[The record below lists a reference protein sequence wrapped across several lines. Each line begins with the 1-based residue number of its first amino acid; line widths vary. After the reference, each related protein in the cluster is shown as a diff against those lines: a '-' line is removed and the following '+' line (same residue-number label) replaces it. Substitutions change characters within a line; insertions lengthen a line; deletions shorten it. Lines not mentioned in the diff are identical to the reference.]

1 MASFHTIVVAVDFSP
16 ASADALDVAHDT
28 AQLNHARLHVIH
40 VVADPFHTIYAVE
53 GSGLDLPVLLQ
64 QWIAAA
70 ERHLA
75 DLVKPQ
81 QIETGMLTTAVLA
94 GSPAQEIVRYAA
106 DQQADLIVLG
116 SHGRAM
122 VGRLL
127 LGSVADRV
135 LHHAGRAVLVVP
147 QRTGDVTS
155 VDVTAAAGVGS
166 QA

>member
-1 MASFHTIVVAVDFSP
+1 MASFHNIVVAVDFSP
-16 ASADALDVAHDT
+16 TSADALDVAHDM
-28 AQLNHARLHVIH
+28 ARQNHARLHVIH
-40 VVADPFHTIYAVE
+40 VVADPFHSIYAVE
-53 GSGLDLPVLLQ
+53 GSGLNLPVLLQ

-70 ERHLA
+70 EQHLA
-75 DLVKPQ
+75 DLVERRP
-81 QIETGMLTTAVLA
+81 IEAGMLTTAVLA
-94 GSPAQEIVRYAA
+94 GSPAQEIVRYAD
-106 DQQADLIVLG
+106 DQQADLIVVG

-155 VDVTAAAGVGS
+155 FEVTAAAGVGS

>member
-16 ASADALDVAHDT
+16 ASADALDVAHDM

-40 VVADPFHTIYAVE
+40 VVADPFHSIYAVE
-53 GSGLDLPVLLQ
+53 GSGLDLPVLLR

-70 ERHLA
+70 EQHLA
-75 DLVKPQ
+75 DLVKRASDRGGHAHHRRPRR
-81 QIETGMLTTAVLA
+81 IA
-94 GSPAQEIVRYAA
+94 AQEIVRYAA
-106 DQQADLIVLG
+106 DQQADLIVVG

-147 QRTGDVTS
+147 QRTGHVTS
-155 VDVTAAAGVGS
+155 FEVDAAAGVGS